1 MSLIIGPI
9 PRAAAKF
16 LQFFKKKFAGLK
28 IIPTFAIPNEKN
40 GIVLKSLIYREH
52 SSVGLEHLPYKQRVG
67 GSTPSA
73 PTRNSNAFSDDLKR
87 HFLLYISIL
96 SVKSEF

>member
-1 MSLIIGPI
+1 MPLTIGQI
-9 PRAAAKF
+9 PRAAEKF

-40 GIVLKSLIYREH
+40 GIVLKSLIAREH

-73 PTRNSNAFSDDLKR
+73 PTKTSKCLFR
-87 HFLLYISIL
+87 
-96 SVKSEF
+96 

>member
-1 MSLIIGPI
+1 MPLIIGPI

-73 PTRNSNAFSDDLKR
+73 PTKKRLRNSKSF
-87 HFLLYISIL
+87 FFFIL
-96 SVKSEF
+96 SAPH